1 MRVETAKR
9 DKWRVA
15 TSLCRRNSVR
25 RRPALALN
33 HLDGHGSGF
42 AAADAKAG
50 NSAASARQSERRKQG
65 DQNAR
70 SGSADRV
77 TEGAGAAV
85 YVDLVV
91 IESHVPHGGHDSDR
105 KRLVDFP
112 QIYAGRRPS
121 NPGQQLL
128 HRARGRGGKQSRLL
142 SVGGVPDDSGE
153 RLDPKSVGA

>member
-9 DKWRVA
+9 DKWRIA
-15 TSLCRRNSVR
+15 TSPAGAAMCAG
-25 RRPALALN
+25 RPALTLN

-42 AAADAKAG
+42 ATADAKAG
-50 NSAASARQSERRKQG
+50 NSTASARQSEGRKQG

-77 TEGAGAAV
+77 TEGAGAAM

-91 IESHVPHGGHDSDR
+91 IESHVPHGGHDGDR

-121 NPGQQLL
+121 NP
-128 HRARGRGGKQSRLL
+128 
-142 SVGGVPDDSGE
+142 
-153 RLDPKSVGA
+153 